1 MKNNM
6 ERLVKELQE
15 RFGEEYEVVS
25 VKVPKNNEVLDGFQ
39 ISRRGTGYGI
49 TFYPNFENEPD
60 NHVDFWEP
68 IIKKSF
74 KKGLPVDLGEIL
86 KPEFILSHL
95 QMRLVPINRN
105 EKLLETYKNVIVPE
119 LDLAILFNVNLNEE
133 IDMLIPTKYKGLDV
147 SDEELYR
154 KAYEND
160 ADMGYKTMSLD
171 EAANTNGEIGGGDI
185 DDPWCMRV
193 IRNAKGEAYGS
204 SVLLHKDVLQKYAD
218 ELGSSLILIPSSVHE
233 LIYIRDSADEAEL
246 DILQTSLLMGN
257 MDIPDQYVLSSHLYR
272 FDRDTQEVTIVR

>member
-25 VKVPKNNEVLDGFQ
+25 VKVPKNKEVLDGFQ
-39 ISRRGTGYGI
+39 ISRRCTGYGI
-49 TFYPNFENEPD
+49 IFYPNFEREPD
-60 NHVDFWEP
+60 NYADFWEP

-86 KPEFILSHL
+86 KPGFILSHL
-95 QMRLVPINRN
+95 QMRLVSISRN
-105 EKLLETYKNVIVPE
+105 EELLKQYKNVIVPE

-193 IRNAKGEAYGS
+193 IRNAKGWDYGS

-218 ELGSSLILIPSSVHE
+218 ELGTSLILIPSSVHE

-257 MDIPDQYVLSSHLYR
+257 RDMPDQYILSSHLYR

>member
-25 VKVPKNNEVLDGFQ
+25 VKVPKNKEVLDGFHVSQ
-39 ISRRGTGYGI
+39 RGNVLGI
-49 TFYPNFENEPD
+49 IFYPNFDNEPD

-68 IIKKSF
+68 IIKKYF

-86 KPEFILSHL
+86 KPGFILSHL
-95 QMRLVPINRN
+95 QMRLVSISRN
-105 EKLLETYKNVIVPE
+105 EELLKQYKNVIVPE

-218 ELGSSLILIPSSVHE
+218 ELGTSLILIPSSVHE
-233 LIYIRDSADEAEL
+233 LIYIRDNADEMEL
-246 DILQTSLLMGN
+246 DTLQTGLLMGN
-257 MDIPDQYVLSSHLYR
+257 MAMPDQYVLSSHLYR

>member
-25 VKVPKNNEVLDGFQ
+25 VKVPKNKEVLDGFQ
-39 ISRRGTGYGI
+39 ISRRCTGYGI
-49 TFYPNFENEPD
+49 IFYPDFEREPD
-60 NHVDFWEP
+60 NYADFWEP
-68 IIKKSF
+68 IIKKYF

-86 KPEFILSHL
+86 KPGFILSHL
-95 QMRLVPINRN
+95 QMRLVSISRN
-105 EKLLETYKNVIVPE
+105 EELLKQYKNVIVPE

-218 ELGSSLILIPSSVHE
+218 ELGTSLILIPSSVHE
-233 LIYIRDSADEAEL
+233 LIYIRDNADEMEL
-246 DILQTSLLMGN
+246 DTLQTGLLMGN
-257 MDIPDQYVLSSHLYR
+257 MAMPDQYVLSSHLYR

>member
-25 VKVPKNNEVLDGFQ
+25 VKMPKNKEVLDGFQ

-119 LDLAILFNVNLNEE
+119 LDLAILFNVNLSEE
-133 IDMLIPTKYKGLDV
+133 IDMLIPAEYKGLNL

-160 ADMGYKTMSLD
+160 ADIGYKTMSLD
-171 EAANTNGEIGGGDI
+171 EAANTNGEIEDDDI

-193 IRNAKGEAYGS
+193 IRNAKGWDYGS

-233 LIYIRDSADEAEL
+233 LIYTRDNADEAEL
-246 DILQTSLLMGN
+246 DILRAGLLMGN
-257 MDIPDQYVLSSHLYR
+257 RDMPDQYVLSSHLYR

>member
-25 VKVPKNNEVLDGFQ
+25 VKVPKNKEVLDGFQ
-39 ISRRGTGYGI
+39 ISRRCTGYGI
-49 TFYPNFENEPD
+49 IFYPDFEREPD
-60 NHVDFWEP
+60 NYADFWEP
-68 IIKKSF
+68 IIKKYF

-86 KPEFILSHL
+86 KPGFILSHL
-95 QMRLVPINRN
+95 QMRLVSISRN
-105 EKLLETYKNVIVPE
+105 EELLKQYKNVIVPE

-218 ELGSSLILIPSSVHE
+218 ELGTSLILIPSSVHE
-233 LIYIRDSADEAEL
+233 LIYIRDSADEMEL
-246 DILQTSLLMGN
+246 DTLQTGLLMGN
-257 MDIPDQYVLSSHLYR
+257 MAMPDQYVLSSHLYR

>member
-25 VKVPKNNEVLDGFQ
+25 VKVPKNKEVLDGFQ
-39 ISRRGTGYGI
+39 ISRRCTGYGI
-49 TFYPNFENEPD
+49 IFYPNFEREPD
-60 NHVDFWEP
+60 NYADFWEP
-68 IIKKSF
+68 IIKKYF

-86 KPEFILSHL
+86 KPGFILSHL
-95 QMRLVPINRN
+95 QMRLVSISRN
-105 EKLLETYKNVIVPE
+105 EELLKQYKNVIVPG

-218 ELGSSLILIPSSVHE
+218 ELGTSLILIPSSVHE

>member
-25 VKVPKNNEVLDGFQ
+25 VKVPKNKEVLDGFQ
-39 ISRRGTGYGI
+39 ISRRCTGYGI
-49 TFYPNFENEPD
+49 IFYPDFEREPD
-60 NHVDFWEP
+60 NYADFWEP
-68 IIKKSF
+68 IIKKYF

-86 KPEFILSHL
+86 KPGFILSHL
-95 QMRLVPINRN
+95 QMRLVSISRN
-105 EKLLETYKNVIVPE
+105 EELLKQYKNVIVPE

-218 ELGSSLILIPSSVHE
+218 ELGTSLILIPSSVHE

-246 DILQTSLLMGN
+246 DILQTDLLMGN

>member
-25 VKVPKNNEVLDGFQ
+25 VKVPKNKEVLDGFQ
-39 ISRRGTGYGI
+39 ISRRCTGYGI
-49 TFYPNFENEPD
+49 IFYPNFEREPD
-60 NHVDFWEP
+60 NYADFWEP
-68 IIKKSF
+68 IIKKYF

-86 KPEFILSHL
+86 KPGFILSHL
-95 QMRLVPINRN
+95 QMRLVSISRN
-105 EKLLETYKNVIVPE
+105 EELLKQYKNVIVPE

-218 ELGSSLILIPSSVHE
+218 ELGTSLILIPSSVRE
-233 LIYIRDSADEAEL
+233 LIYIRDNAGEREL
-246 DILQTSLLMGN
+246 DILQTGLLMGN

>member
-25 VKVPKNNEVLDGFQ
+25 VKVPKNKEVLDGFQ
-39 ISRRGTGYGI
+39 ISRRCTGYGI
-49 TFYPNFENEPD
+49 IFYPNFENEPD

-119 LDLAILFNVNLNEE
+119 LDLAILFNVNLSEE
-133 IDMLIPTKYKGLDV
+133 IDMLIPAEYKGLNL

-171 EAANTNGEIGGGDI
+171 EAANTNGEIEDDDI

-193 IRNAKGEAYGS
+193 IRNAKGWDYGS

-233 LIYIRDSADEAEL
+233 LIYTRDNADEAEL
-246 DILQTSLLMGN
+246 DILRAGLLMGN
-257 MDIPDQYVLSSHLYR
+257 RDMPDQYILSSHLYR

>member
-25 VKVPKNNEVLDGFQ
+25 VKVPKNKEVLDGFQ
-39 ISRRGTGYGI
+39 ISRRCTGYGI
-49 TFYPNFENEPD
+49 IFYPNFEREPD
-60 NHVDFWEP
+60 NYADFWEP
-68 IIKKSF
+68 IIKKYF

-86 KPEFILSHL
+86 KPGFILSHL
-95 QMRLVPINRN
+95 QMRLVSISRN
-105 EKLLETYKNVIVPE
+105 EELLKQYKNVIVPE

-133 IDMLIPTKYKGLDV
+133 IDMLIPAKYKGLDV

-218 ELGSSLILIPSSVHE
+218 ELGTSLILIPSSVHE

-246 DILQTSLLMGN
+246 AILQTDLLMGN
-257 MDIPDQYVLSSHLYR
+257 RAMPDQYILSSHLYR

>member
-25 VKVPKNNEVLDGFQ
+25 VKVPKNKEVLDGFQ
-39 ISRRGTGYGI
+39 ISRRCTGYGI
-49 TFYPNFENEPD
+49 IFYPNFEREPD
-60 NHVDFWEP
+60 NYADFWEP
-68 IIKKSF
+68 IIKKYF

-86 KPEFILSHL
+86 KPGFILSHL
-95 QMRLVPINRN
+95 QMRLVSISRN
-105 EKLLETYKNVIVPE
+105 EELLKQYKNVIVPE

-171 EAANTNGEIGGGDI
+171 EAANTNGEIEDDDI

-193 IRNAKGEAYGS
+193 IRSAKGWNYGS
-204 SVLLHKDVLQKYAD
+204 SVLLHKDVLQKCAD
-218 ELGSSLILIPSSVHE
+218 ELGTSLILIPSSVRE
-233 LIYIRDSADEAEL
+233 LIYIRDNAGEREL
-246 DILQTSLLMGN
+246 DILQTGLLMGN

>member
-15 RFGEEYEVVS
+15 RFGEEYEGVS
-25 VKVPKNNEVLDGFQ
+25 VKVPKNKEVLDGFQ
-39 ISRRGTGYGI
+39 ISRRCTGYGI
-49 TFYPNFENEPD
+49 IFYPNFEREPD
-60 NHVDFWEP
+60 NYADFWEP
-68 IIKKSF
+68 IIKKYF

-86 KPEFILSHL
+86 KPGFILSHL
-95 QMRLVPINRN
+95 QMRLVSISRN
-105 EKLLETYKNVIVPE
+105 EELLKQYKNVIVPE

-218 ELGSSLILIPSSVHE
+218 ELGTSLILIPSSVHE